1 MTTLHSLCDFCKF
14 GSNCTCT
21 ATIVAVQPTLRYTP
35 SGEHYDL
42 CSQYRIDT
50 ACCVDLDASRTV
62 SRPIVVQRLGLT
74 IVDLRGVPLAVSTL
88 WAGDSLRNRLTRAV
102 TSHRCHS
109 HKLSTEIRNAG
120 LPLSLGSVHL
130 GARAAFTVSKRPNWP
145 FSGYLCR
152 NCMTRLVINTLSLFY
167 ALCLAVSTKFPY
179 TLRFSWY
186 GRGSAPPRG
195 KGALPFTPLMG
206 YGIMET
212 VPDQREKRPKRYL
225 LSR

>member
-21 ATIVAVQPTLRYTP
+21 ATIVAVQPTPRYTP

-88 WAGDSLRNRLTRAV
+88 WAGDSLVNRRT
-102 TSHRCHS
+102 
-109 HKLSTEIRNAG
+109 
-120 LPLSLGSVHL
+120 
-130 GARAAFTVSKRPNWP
+130 
-145 FSGYLCR
+145 
-152 NCMTRLVINTLSLFY
+152 
-167 ALCLAVSTKFPY
+167 Y
-179 TLRFSWY
+179 TLA
-186 GRGSAPPRG
+186 RGPVF
-195 KGALPFTPLMG
+195 GAKQQFPWGDSPQVLEG
-206 YGIMET
+206 
-212 VPDQREKRPKRYL
+212 Q
-225 LSR
+225 